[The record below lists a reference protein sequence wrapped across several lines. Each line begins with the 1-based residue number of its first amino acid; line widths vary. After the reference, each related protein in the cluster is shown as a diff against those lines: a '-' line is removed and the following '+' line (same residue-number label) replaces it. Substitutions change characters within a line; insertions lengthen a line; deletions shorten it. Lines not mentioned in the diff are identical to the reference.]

1 MEMRECRNLDGLL
14 SHGHGSCP
22 QELIPAPLKLKSDI
36 VIIHIY
42 HMHDADMF
50 GDYYE
55 SAVQLLVTLP
65 GTGVSG
71 AYSPYLYLGSL
82 GGSSCRT

>member
-1 MEMRECRNLDGLL
+1 MPENDASAIFETPFDSPLYPRFPLEMRNVEIMTVFYRTDIDAARR
-14 SHGHGSCP
+14 
-22 QELIPAPLKLKSDI
+22 LIPAPLELESDI

-55 SAVQLLVTLP
+55 
-65 GTGVSG
+65 
-71 AYSPYLYLGSL
+71 
-82 GGSSCRT
+82 